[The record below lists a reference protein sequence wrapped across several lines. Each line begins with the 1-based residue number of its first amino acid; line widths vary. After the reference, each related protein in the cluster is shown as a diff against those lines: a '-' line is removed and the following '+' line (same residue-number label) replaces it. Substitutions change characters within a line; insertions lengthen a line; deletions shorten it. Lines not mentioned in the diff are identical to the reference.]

1 MNKQS
6 RLPLGSV
13 IGILGGGQLGRMLSL
28 SASQLGFKTHIYDPD
43 FNAPAKQVTNLS
55 STFKYD
61 DIKKKMEATMAQ
73 LVKKMGLKSVV
84 KHLVGKGGMSYFID
98 DPKEAKKLQTN
109 YFYRYNTSLNGL
121 MIHHDIPPEEFLKY
135 VHTIDLSFMKEDM
148 IMRNELEKLDM
159 EKFIF
164 TNGSA
169 EHAKN
174 ILTHLGVYDLFGR
187 DKVFDIQDAGYIP
200 KPEAKT
206 FDLMLKKFEINP
218 KETIYI
224 EDIAKNLSIG
234 YERGCITVW
243 LINDEHFGKM
253 DSDKDYIS
261 HKIENLSLFL
271 KEIRL
276 LKSK

>member
-1 MNKQS
+1 MKNFKEMKYLLLDLDGVCYGKHNNYSLEKVFGQVS
-6 RLPLGSV
+6 KRMTMFISERLK
-13 IGILGGGQLGRMLSL
+13 I
-28 SASQLGFKTHIYDPD
+28 
-43 FNAPAKQVTNLS
+43 N
-55 STFKYD
+55 
-61 DIKKKMEATMAQ
+61 ME
-73 LVKKMGLKSVV
+73 
-84 KHLVGKGGMSYFID
+84 
-98 DPKEAKKLQTN
+98 EAKKLQTD
-109 YFYRYNTSLNGL
+109 YFYKYNTSLNGL

-135 VHTIDLSFMKEDM
+135 VHTIDLSFMKEDK

-187 DKVFDIQDAGYIP
+187 DKIFDIKDAGYVP
-200 KPEAKT
+200 KPEAET
-206 FDLMLKKFEINP
+206 FDLMVEKFGLNP

-234 YERGCITVW
+234 YERGCATVW
-243 LINDEHFGKM
+243 LINDEHFGRM
-253 DSDKDYIS
+253 DSDKNYIS

-276 LKSK
+276 LKSQ

>member
-1 MNKQS
+1 MKNFKNMKYLLLDLDGVCYGKHNNYS
-6 RLPLGSV
+6 LEKV
-13 IGILGGGQLGRMLSL
+13 FGQVSNRMTKFISEKL
-28 SASQLGFKTHIYDPD
+28 KI
-43 FNAPAKQVTNLS
+43 NEKKAK
-55 STFKYD
+55 
-61 DIKKKMEATMAQ
+61 E
-73 LVKKMGLKSVV
+73 
-84 KHLVGKGGMSYFID
+84 
-98 DPKEAKKLQTN
+98 LQTN
-109 YFYRYNTSLNGL
+109 YFYKYNTSLNGL
-121 MIHHDIPPEEFLKY
+121 MIHHGIPPQEFLKY
-135 VHTIDLSFMKEDM
+135 VHNIDLSFMKKD
-148 IMRNELEKLDM
+148 IVMRNELVQLDM

-174 ILTHLGVYDLFGR
+174 ILTHLGIYDLFGR
-187 DKVFDIQDAGYIP
+187 EKVFDIEDAEYIP

-206 FDLMLKKFEINP
+206 FDLMIKKFGINP

-234 YERGCITVW
+234 HKRGCSTVW

-253 DSDKDYIS
+253 DSDKEYIS

-276 LKSK
+276 LKSN

>member
-1 MNKQS
+1 MK
-6 RLPLGSV
+6 
-13 IGILGGGQLGRMLSL
+13 
-28 SASQLGFKTHIYDPD
+28 
-43 FNAPAKQVTNLS
+43 
-55 STFKYD
+55 
-61 DIKKKMEATMAQ
+61 DIKTKKYLLLDLDGVCYGKHNNYSLERVFGQVSKRMTMFISE
-73 LVKKMGLKSVV
+73 KLK
-84 KHLVGKGGMSYFID
+84 ID
-98 DPKEAKKLQTN
+98 VTKAKELQTD

-121 MIHHDIPPEEFLKY
+121 MIHHKILPEEFLKY
-135 VHTIDLSFMKEDM
+135 VHTIDLSFMKEDK

-169 EHAKN
+169 EHAEN

-187 DKVFDIQDAGYIP
+187 DKVFDIKDAGYIP

-206 FDLMLKKFEINP
+206 FDLMVKKFGIDP
-218 KETIYI
+218 KKTIYI

-234 YERGCITVW
+234 YERGCTTVW

>member
-1 MNKQS
+1 MKSLKEMKYLLLDLDGVCYGSHNGY
-6 RLPLGSV
+6 PLEKVFGLVSKRMTLF
-13 IGILGGGQLGRMLSL
+13 IQEKLGLDE
-28 SASQLGFKTHIYDPD
+28 KK
-43 FNAPAKQVTNLS
+43 AKELQT
-55 STFKYD
+55 
-61 DIKKKMEATMAQ
+61 
-73 LVKKMGLKSVV
+73 
-84 KHLVGKGGMSYFID
+84 SYFY
-98 DPKEAKKLQTN
+98 K
-109 YFYRYNTSLNGL
+109 YNTSLNGL
-121 MIHHDIPPEEFLKY
+121 MLHHNVIGDEFLKY
-135 VHTIDLSFMKEDM
+135 VHDIDISFMKEDK
-148 IMRNELEKLDM
+148 ILRSELENLDM

-169 EHAKN
+169 EHAQN
-174 ILTHLGVYDLFGR
+174 ILTRLGIYDLFGKE
-187 DKVFDIQDAGYIP
+187 KVFDIKDAGYVP

-206 FDLMLKKFEINP
+206 FDLMVKKFGIKP

-234 YERGCITVW
+234 FERGCTTVW
-243 LINDEHFGKM
+243 LINDEHFGKI

>member
-1 MNKQS
+1 MAKISSSNITKLIDKAKWPADKKGQVSFVENKYS
-6 RLPLGSV
+6 
-13 IGILGGGQLGRMLSL
+13 
-28 SASQLGFKTHIYDPD
+28 KTEI
-43 FNAPAKQVTNLS
+43 AA
-55 STFKYD
+55 
-61 DIKKKMEATMAQ
+61 IKKLTDPI
-73 LVKKMGLKSVV
+73 LKLSKEWTAFDKTGSAFTLKNWPNMVI
-84 KHLVGKGGMSYFID
+84 LQGGKD
-98 DPKEAKKLQTN
+98 
-109 YFYRYNTSLNGL
+109 R
-121 MIHHDIPPEEFLKY
+121 DI
-135 VHTIDLSFMKEDM
+135 
-148 IMRNELEKLDM
+148 

-187 DKVFDIQDAGYIP
+187 EKVFDIKDARYVP
-200 KPEAKT
+200 KPEAET
-206 FDLMLKKFEINP
+206 FDLMVKKFNIDP

-234 YERGCITVW
+234 HARGCTTVW

-253 DSDKDYIS
+253 DADKDFIS

-276 LKSK
+276 LKSQ